1 MATRKI
7 SELSAAL
14 GVDIT
19 PNTDVIIIND
29 GDITKKITI
38 NELLSNLDNITVAK
52 TGSFGRVEVEGF
64 VTASNLGVDANTLF
78 IGGTSFNKAN
88 LDDLKEGKSLN
99 ASQIEIGGVSF
110 TKDEIE
116 RLKEGKTINTST
128 NRLTKRIVTPSRAA
142 RPTKGT
148 AVSQT
153 MDDIQKVDALVNNV
167 DDTTFIKANES
178 GAFDFIVNNTSSFAI
193 TTESVDISVPVFLP
207 SITGSTSFTGS
218 TEFSGS
224 TVCSGSFTVTDL
236 LTVLA
241 DFGQTGSFSVSGSTA
256 LAGDVNM
263 DGAVTVTDLLTVV
276 AGINSTGSC
285 DISGS
290 FSSTGSFSVVANN
303 PDLGLEP
310 AGFTVGGSA
319 VSVTGSTDMTGSLV
333 LDGPAIVSGT
343 LDLTGA
349 VTINDVLN
357 VIAGFEASGGIDV
370 SSSQDP
376 VAFNSP
382 SFNAT
387 TGTGGFNINNLL
399 DLLANFGQTGIPTGS
414 GQGGVAE
421 GDINLDGQVNVS
433 DLMLL
438 LAGYGNPNILVTN
451 TTIPPNVNHQ
461 FVGPELS
468 ISSSIT
474 LSVSTGS
481 FCSITL

>member
-1 MATRKI
+1 M
-7 SELSAAL
+7 
-14 GVDIT
+14 
-19 PNTDVIIIND
+19 
-29 GDITKKITI
+29 
-38 NELLSNLDNITVAK
+38 
-52 TGSFGRVEVEGF
+52 
-64 VTASNLGVDANTLF
+64 
-78 IGGTSFNKAN
+78 
-88 LDDLKEGKSLN
+88 
-99 ASQIEIGGVSF
+99 
-110 TKDEIE
+110 
-116 RLKEGKTINTST
+116 
-128 NRLTKRIVTPSRAA
+128 
-142 RPTKGT
+142 
-148 AVSQT
+148 
-153 MDDIQKVDALVNNV
+153 
-167 DDTTFIKANES
+167 
-178 GAFDFIVNNTSSFAI
+178 
-193 TTESVDISVPVFLP
+193 
-207 SITGSTSFTGS
+207 
-218 TEFSGS
+218 
-224 TVCSGSFTVTDL
+224 
-236 LTVLA
+236 LA

-438 LAGYGNPNILVTN
+438 LAGYGNPNSLVTY

>member
-1 MATRKI
+1 
-7 SELSAAL
+7 
-14 GVDIT
+14 
-19 PNTDVIIIND
+19 
-29 GDITKKITI
+29 
-38 NELLSNLDNITVAK
+38 
-52 TGSFGRVEVEGF
+52 
-64 VTASNLGVDANTLF
+64 
-78 IGGTSFNKAN
+78 
-88 LDDLKEGKSLN
+88 
-99 ASQIEIGGVSF
+99 
-110 TKDEIE
+110 
-116 RLKEGKTINTST
+116 
-128 NRLTKRIVTPSRAA
+128 
-142 RPTKGT
+142 
-148 AVSQT
+148 

-167 DDTTFIKANES
+167 DDTTFIKTNES

-207 SITGSTSFTGS
+207 SITGST
-218 TEFSGS
+218 
-224 TVCSGSFTVTDL
+224 TVSGSFTVTDL

-263 DGAVTVTDLLTVV
+263 DGTVTVQDLLTVI
-276 AGINSTGSC
+276 AGITSTGSF
-285 DISGS
+285 DSSGS
-290 FSSTGSFSVVANN
+290 FSSTGSFSVVAND
-303 PDLGLEP
+303 PDSGLEP
-310 AGFTVGGSA
+310 AGFTVGGSTVSITGSTDVTGSFTVNGGSTDPVGFTVGGST
-319 VSVTGSTDMTGSLV
+319 VSVTGSTDLTGSLI

-357 VIAGFEASGGIDV
+357 VIAGFEVSGGIDV

-474 LSVSTGS
+474 LSISTGS